1 MALSYKD
8 KNTEWN
14 DNLSGNT
21 SDLSD
26 PGPGVLT
33 VSSNRKAAISATDQ
47 SESSII
53 SSRYQVQCGDK
64 VLAPATKE
72 THTAGGGQLSAPTV
86 GSLSVSS
93 AFSCALLAAVTS
105 SCQVQS
111 HQVRT
116 QAG

>member
-21 SDLSD
+21 LELCD

-72 THTAGGGQLSAPTV
+72 THTQQGAAS
-86 GSLSVSS
+86 SVPP
-93 AFSCALLAAVTS
+93 L
-105 SCQVQS
+105 
-111 HQVRT
+111 
-116 QAG
+116 